1 MQDDQM
7 QNKRRAL
14 LALIAA
20 APAGLLSGAARAAA
34 PIAYPTKPIRLIVPF
49 VAGGGTDILA
59 RMLANA
65 MGTRLGQSFV
75 VDNVAGAGGTI
86 GAVQAA
92 RAGRW
97 LNLDGRH
104 ARHHPYLTGHTVEF
118 SIQRGE

>member
-92 RAGRW
+92 RAQA
-97 LNLDGRH
+97 DGYTLMAGTPGTIH
-104 ARHHPYLTGHTVEF
+104 INPAMQ
-118 SIQRGE
+118 S